1 MINEGSIVTPGEKIA
16 TTEELIAGDGTYEE
30 GGVIKASI
38 VGKFLIDREKMKAI
52 IKPFTDVPLILKE
65 GDIVICEIKQIGENI
80 VIAKILYLAGKKRE
94 IAGEKEGAIFISNID
109 TEFVDDIKNKFR
121 VGDIIRARITRVD
134 PVINFSTKENHLGVI
149 KAFCTNCRNILIRKN
164 NTLECKLC
172 GRVEIRKIADDYGSG
187 NIDRVI

>member
-1 MINEGSIVTPGEKIA
+1 MIAEGSIVIPGEKIA
-16 TTEELIAGDGTYEE
+16 TTEELLVGNGTYEE

-38 VGKFLIDREKMKAI
+38 VGKFIIEREKMKATV
-52 IKPFTDVPLILKE
+52 KPLTDLPLVLKE

-80 VIAKILYLAGKKRE
+80 VIAKILHLAGKKRE

-109 TEFVDDIKNKFR
+109 TEFVDDIKSKFR

-134 PVINFSTKENHLGVI
+134 PVINFSTKDSHLGVI

-164 NTLECKLC
+164 NILECKVC
-172 GRVEIRKIADDYGSG
+172 GRIEIRKIADDYGSG